1 MTRPSDPEDTYF
13 APAGRADPSVL
24 VNQIGSCMTS
34 PMTQV
39 VLESLG
45 GHVVVLNQQRQ
56 ILAASVSLLDAL
68 RARRPGEVLGRRW
81 GEVMECVHSKE
92 GSDGCGT
99 SRACS
104 CCGAAIGIMTAQT
117 ERAPAEAECRMAMR
131 RDGAWQACEFHV
143 RASPLELACGELVV
157 VVFQDISDKKRRELL
172 ESAFVHDLANS
183 VMALTGWS
191 KVLSEEA
198 DDAKVARRIVDISA
212 HLSDVVQCQRTLLL
226 AESGSLKVHGCDVDA
241 PKFLLSLADALR
253 AHPAS
258 NGRIVQIDKT
268 NPKSAL
274 VKTDP
279 ALLFRVVQNMGV
291 NALEAVAP
299 GDTVRLKFETRNGHP
314 VFSVHNP
321 GTIPDDVSWQI
332 FHRSFSTKS
341 KAGRGI
347 GTHAMKI
354 LGENYLGGK
363 VGFRSAAD
371 SGTVFFIELPVER

>member
-1 MTRPSDPEDTYF
+1 MTRRSDHVDTHF

-24 VNQIGSCMTS
+24 VGQIGSCVNS
-34 PMTQV
+34 PMAQAI
-39 VLESLG
+39 LESLG

-56 ILAASVSLLDAL
+56 ILAASASLLEAL
-68 RARRPGEVLGRRW
+68 KAGRPGEILGRRW
-81 GEVMECVHSKE
+81 GEVMECVHSAE
-92 GSDGCGT
+92 GPDGCGT

-104 CCGAAIGIMTAQT
+104 CCGAAIGILAVQKDH
-117 ERAPAEAECRMAMR
+117 APVEAECRMAMR
-131 RDGAWQACEFHV
+131 RDGIWQACEFHV
-143 RASPLELACGELVV
+143 RASPLELACGDLVL
-157 VVFQDISDKKRRELL
+157 VVFQDISDRKRRELL

-191 KVLSEEA
+191 RVLSEET
-198 DDAKVARRIVDISA
+198 DDATAARRIVDISA
-212 HLSDVVQCQRTLLL
+212 HLSDTVHGQRMLLL
-226 AESGSLKVHGCDVDA
+226 AESGNLTVHGCEVEVDG
-241 PKFLLSLADALR
+241 FLSSLADSLR

-258 NGRIVQIDKT
+258 NARFVRIDKT
-268 NPKSAL
+268 CQKAAL

-291 NALEAVAP
+291 NALEAVDP
-299 GDTVRLKFETRNGHP
+299 GSTVLLAFETKDGHP
-314 VFSVHNP
+314 TFSVRNP
-321 GTIPDDVSWQI
+321 GAIPEEISRQI

-363 VGFRSAAD
+363 VGFRSTPD
-371 SGTVFFIELPVER
+371 DGTTFFIELPG

>member
-1 MTRPSDPEDTYF
+1 MTRPSDHVDTYF
-13 APAGRADPSVL
+13 APAGRADASVL
-24 VNQIGSCMTS
+24 MGQIGTCMSS

-92 GSDGCGT
+92 GPDGCGT

-104 CCGAAIGIMTAQT
+104 CCGAALGILEAQK
-117 ERAPAEAECRMAMR
+117 EHAPVETECRMAMK
-131 RDGAWQACEFHV
+131 RDGAWQACEFQV
-143 RASPLELACGELVV
+143 RASPLELVCGELLV

-191 KVLSEEA
+191 KVLSEEV
-198 DDAKVARRIVDISA
+198 DDAKVARRIVDISS
-212 HLSDVVQCQRTLLL
+212 HLSDVVQTQRTLLL
-226 AESGSLKVHGCDVDA
+226 AETGSLKVHDCEIEVA
-241 PKFLLSLADALR
+241 RFLASLADSLR

-258 NGRIVQIDKT
+258 NGRIVEIDKAGR
-268 NPKSAL
+268 KSGV

-299 GDTVRLKFETRNGHP
+299 GEAVRLGFEAKNGHP

-321 GTIPDDVSWQI
+321 GVIPDDVSWQI

-363 VGFRSAAD
+363 VGFRSTTD
-371 SGTVFFIELPVER
+371 SGTVFFIELPV